1 MAPADNSPSRSG
13 GLTDHALRLV
23 TREATRLP
31 LFALSAGLQVW
42 QRTAGIRE
50 RVIRHGGEALQI
62 AAHTPLGRF
71 LPQPVLDDGAED
83 EAERIA
89 SQARQARLTPVVDP
103 PKAAEQAKTAAKATA
118 TKAAP
123 EQAKPQKP
131 EVPAAAREV
140 GAPGAVADKVEAV
153 AEKLDVDEPES
164 RDDLPIP
171 DFDNVSLGSLRGRLR
186 SLSLEQ
192 LVVLREWEQAHAHRL
207 PVMTL
212 LDNRIAKVSAEQ
224 SANGSGSTVYPT
236 ESPSVTGAQAADQ
249 AESAAEGEGGTLR
262 I

>member
-50 RVIRHGGEALQI
+50 RVLRHGGEALQI

-71 LPQPVLDDGAED
+71 LPQPDLDDGAQD

-89 SQARQARLTPVVDP
+89 SQARQARLTPVATP
-103 PKAAEQAKTAAKATA
+103 PKAPGPAKTAAKA
-118 TKAAP
+118 P
-123 EQAKPQKP
+123 PAKSTPAKQT
-131 EVPAAAREV
+131 EVPAAAREA
-140 GAPGAVADKVEAV
+140 GAPGAVTDKVEAV
-153 AEKLDVDEPES
+153 AKKLDVDEPES
-164 RDDLPIP
+164 RDELPIP

-236 ESPSVTGAQAADQ
+236 ESSSATGARAADQ

>member
-1 MAPADNSPSRSG
+1 MAPADPSPSRSG

-42 QRTAGIRE
+42 ERTTGIRE
-50 RVIRHGGEALQI
+50 RVLRHGGEALQI

-89 SQARQARLTPVVDP
+89 SQARQARLTPVADP
-103 PKAAEQAKTAAKATA
+103 REAPGRATRAQQPKKT
-118 TKAAP
+118 
-123 EQAKPQKP
+123 
-131 EVPAAAREV
+131 EVPEAAREV
-140 GAPGAVADKVEAV
+140 GAPGAVTDTVEAV

-207 PVMTL
+207 PVITL

-224 SANGSGSTVYPT
+224 TTTNGSGSTYPADPAAARPQ
-236 ESPSVTGAQAADQ
+236 SRPSTH
-249 AESAAEGEGGTLR
+249 
-262 I
+262 